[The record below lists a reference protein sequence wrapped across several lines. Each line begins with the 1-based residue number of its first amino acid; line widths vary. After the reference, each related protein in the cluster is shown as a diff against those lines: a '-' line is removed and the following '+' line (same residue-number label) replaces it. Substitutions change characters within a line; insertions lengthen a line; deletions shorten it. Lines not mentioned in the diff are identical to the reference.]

1 MNNVPL
7 RPIQHVF
14 FLYSLALMGRIYT
27 CLDRASTMQLLTSFS
42 GPAQLSVASV
52 QYSMRLAIIL
62 TIHILVQ
69 NGTHIKGSLK
79 LIRMHGFMYNIVI
92 RLHIQTLLTH
102 TTKPSSAG
110 NQGFGWNTNTCL
122 CMKPLFAS

>member
-1 MNNVPL
+1 MSPFAPFNKLFCKFSTHGPHIYLPRSCFNHAIINLVL
-7 RPIQHVF
+7 RPRPAFRRFSTVLHEASNYIN
-14 FLYSLALMGRIYT
+14 YS
-27 CLDRASTMQLLTSFS
+27 
-42 GPAQLSVASV
+42 
-52 QYSMRLAIIL
+52 
-62 TIHILVQ
+62 HLVQ

-92 RLHIQTLLTH
+92 RLYIQTLLTH